1 MNRNPRAARAVRGRL
16 PAPIGASALA
26 FVVLAMTASPAAA
39 AGSTVEASVDAG
51 ILRISGGPSPDRIT
65 LRLSAADVNQLQVD
79 VGDDGTADFTF
90 DRGTFETIDV
100 RAGNGADTVRIDQV
114 NGIFTT
120 TEATR
125 INGENGDDTLNGGTG
140 AEVFVGG
147 RGDDVVDGNAGADTA
162 FLGSGEDTFVWDQGD
177 GSDVVEGGRGSDT
190 LVFNGFGANE
200 IMAVAAS
207 GDRVRFTRVQGTI
220 VMDLDDIEAIDVRP
234 LGGTDTVTVND
245 VTGTDLTHVD
255 VDLAPALGASTG
267 DAQADSVTVIGTT
280 GDDSIAAKAVGSAA
294 EVNGLAAL
302 VRITHADPALDSL
315 VIDSLSGVDD
325 VAIDPALAAL
335 ILVSAP

>member
-1 MNRNPRAARAVRGRL
+1 MTRNSRAARAVRGRL

-26 FVVLAMTASPAAA
+26 LIVLAMAASPAAA
-39 AGSTVEASVDAG
+39 GSAVEASVDAG
-51 ILRISGGPSPDRIT
+51 TLRISGSPSPDRIA
-65 LRLSAADVNQLQVD
+65 LRLSAADANQLQVD
-79 VGDDGTADFTF
+79 VGDDGSADFTF
-90 DRGTFETIDV
+90 DRGTFEAIDV

-125 INGENGDDTLNGGTG
+125 IDGGNGDDTLNGGTG
-140 AEVFVGG
+140 AEAFVGG

-177 GSDVVEGGRGSDT
+177 GSDVVEGGSGADT

-200 IMAVAAS
+200 VMAATAS
-207 GDRVRFTRVQGTI
+207 GDRVLFTRVQGPI
-220 VMDLDDIEAIDVRP
+220 VMDLDDVEVIDVRP

-245 VTGTDLTHVD
+245 VTGTDLARVD
-255 VDLAPALGASTG
+255 VDLAAALGASTS
-267 DAQADSVTVIGTT
+267 DAQADTVTVTGTT
-280 GDDSIAAKAVGSAA
+280 GDDSIAANAVGSAA
-294 EVNGLAAL
+294 EVSGLAAL

-315 VIDSLSGVDD
+315 VIDGQTGVDD

>member
-1 MNRNPRAARAVRGRL
+1 M
-16 PAPIGASALA
+16 
-26 FVVLAMTASPAAA
+26 
-39 AGSTVEASVDAG
+39 
-51 ILRISGGPSPDRIT
+51 
-65 LRLSAADVNQLQVD
+65 SAADANQLQVD

-90 DRGTFETIDV
+90 DRGTFEAIDV

-125 INGENGDDTLNGGTG
+125 IDGENGDDTLNGGTG
-140 AEVFVGG
+140 AEAFVGG

-177 GSDVVEGGRGSDT
+177 GSDVVEGGSGSDT

-200 IMAVAAS
+200 VMAATAS

-220 VMDLDDIEAIDVRP
+220 VMDLDDVEAIDVRP

-245 VTGTDLTHVD
+245 VTGTDLAVSMSTWPRRSAVR
-255 VDLAPALGASTG
+255 PATPRPTRSTS
-267 DAQADSVTVIGTT
+267 SVRPATIRSPQTQSARPSKSTAWRHWCGSPTRTLPSTRWSSTALPATT
-280 GDDSIAAKAVGSAA
+280 TSRST
-294 EVNGLAAL
+294 
-302 VRITHADPALDSL
+302 RRSPR
-315 VIDSLSGVDD
+315 
-325 VAIDPALAAL
+325 
-335 ILVSAP
+335 